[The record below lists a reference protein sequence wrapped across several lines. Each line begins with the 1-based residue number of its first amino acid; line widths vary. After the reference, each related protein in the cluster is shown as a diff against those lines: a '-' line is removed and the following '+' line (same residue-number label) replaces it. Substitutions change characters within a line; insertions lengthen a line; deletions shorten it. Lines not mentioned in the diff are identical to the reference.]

1 MHKFN
6 FPAKFLHD
14 KEEGGFI
21 ISFRDIPES
30 ITQAETIEECFV
42 EAADCLEEAIAG
54 RIDDRVDIPKP
65 SKPRWFEHLIFIEQ
79 T

>member
-1 MHKFN
+1 MHKFL

-65 SKPRWFEHLIFIEQ
+65 SKPRRFEHLIFIEQ

>member
-1 MHKFN
+1 MHKFL

-65 SKPRWFEHLIFIEQ
+65 SKPRLFEHLIFIEL